1 MSVSLD
7 EVIPLGRSMRE
18 YELMFDLT
26 AEDLKKNILGCADG
40 PASFNAEMSW
50 EGNNVISVDPIYA
63 FDKFEIRNRFY
74 DTLDYVI
81 QQVVATPKDWS
92 WKVHKDP
99 EDLRRNRIT
108 VMECFV
114 VDYELGKSQGRYRV
128 GTLPNLAFG
137 DKVFDLALCS
147 HFLFLY
153 SKQHGKDFHVQAV
166 KELCRVAHE
175 VRIFPILDL
184 DCKPSPYIE
193 PVRLALRMVGIR
205 SEIETVE
212 YEMQRGGN
220 QMIRFFKKAY

>member
-1 MSVSLD
+1 MTLD

-18 YELMFDLT
+18 YELMFALT
-26 AEDLKKNILGCADG
+26 ANDLKKNILGCADG

-50 EGNNVISVDPIYA
+50 EGHNVISVDPIYA

-74 DTLDYVI
+74 DTLDFVI
-81 QQVVATPKDWS
+81 QQVSATPVDWS
-92 WKVHKDP
+92 WKIHKDP

-128 GTLPNLAFG
+128 GTLPNLQFG
-137 DKVFDLALCS
+137 DKSFELALCS

-153 SKQHGKDFHVQAV
+153 SNQLDINFHIEAT
-166 KELCRVAHE
+166 KELCRVAEE
-175 VRIFPILDL
+175 VRIFPLLGL
-184 DCKPSPYIE
+184 DCKPSPYLDS
-193 PVRLALRMVGIR
+193 VREALRMAGMR
-205 SEIETVE
+205 SEIIEVE

-220 QMIRFFKKAY
+220 QMIRFFKRPY